1 MYKVYSKH
9 YYIYWEYVII
19 FCLKFVTYILDALSL
34 FNICYLNQLVDTIKF
49 VTASNN
55 SHFLLIQGA
64 HTKEYLRLLVM
75 LCLANC
81 LA

>member
-9 YYIYWEYVII
+9 YYIYWEYIII
-19 FCLKFVTYILDALSL
+19 FCLKYVTDILTLYRYSISATINLSL
-34 FNICYLNQLVDTIKF
+34 PQIIVD
-49 VTASNN
+49 
-55 SHFLLIQGA
+55 SHILLIQGA
-64 HTKEYLRLLVM
+64 HTEECLCLLVM